1 MDKNVHTASNGIK
14 AEPVMDG
21 VDATVNIYTVYSFT
35 VPSAPSVTGS
45 VLSDIQIILET
56 MRLLQFFTT
65 FPTLFTGG
73 HQERRQKI
81 PIECKKIEHTVFAK
95 TQSVLGIKK
104 KKTIPCIKLVLK
116 VTYSQHNLML

>member
-45 VLSDIQIILET
+45 VLFGYSDYFGDNATFAIFYNFPNTIYWRTSGKET
-56 MRLLQFFTT
+56 
-65 FPTLFTGG
+65 
-73 HQERRQKI
+73 KN
-81 PIECKKIEHTVFAK
+81 
-95 TQSVLGIKK
+95 S
-104 KKTIPCIKLVLK
+104 
-116 VTYSQHNLML
+116 Y